1 MIFCEKSENLVF
13 LFFGHKGQNWPK
25 MRFFK
30 FYEKLTIIIYF
41 VFLHKVAG
49 AYMLKIDPKGF
60 CWEKFCF
67 EVFEPRG
74 TQDEVFQVLPKVN
87 ASYFSD
93 YLHKLELHKDL
104 KSTQMDLLIMTLF

>member
-1 MIFCEKSENLVF
+1 M
-13 LFFGHKGQNWPK
+13 P
-25 MRFFK
+25 
-30 FYEKLTIIIYF
+30 
-41 VFLHKVAG
+41 
-49 AYMLKIDPKGF
+49 KIDPKGF

-104 KSTQMDLLIMTLF
+104 KSTQMDLLIMTLS